1 MMDWRCKFCGQV
13 QPDDV
18 KMVATGFGLCCS
30 KCWPEIQKKYGY
42 YGTRG
47 DPVTE
52 RLVYGV
58 RT

>member
-1 MMDWRCKFCGQV
+1 
-13 QPDDV
+13 
-18 KMVATGFGLCCS
+18 MVATGFGLCCG